1 MHVRDW
7 GATGHRPSCRL
18 SQSRVRASS
27 KGSEAQVRAFDA
39 RKCLPAAGCE
49 PCHMSQSLGRNRT
62 SDGRVSGKSFSLFP
76 RKTLRYTGVS
86 EHRKLVHRSTGLP
99 RSTSFC
105 TKASKLATQDIKP
118 AKLSTSKPWIEYI
131 LLIII
136 IPNQNTIFL
145 RYLLSNGLP
154 IMGIPRS

>member
-1 MHVRDW
+1 MVHVRDW

-62 SDGRVSGKSFSLFP
+62 SDGRVSGTSFSLFP

-105 TKASKLATQDIKP
+105 TKASRISKSLP
-118 AKLSTSKPWIEYI
+118 AKLSSKPCIEYI